1 MVIKFIRSTTAVV
14 PDATKRTCCDSSCQF
29 KSPHLYLFCFL
40 QQLINYTFT
49 RGERSANLRHRTI
62 LHVFHWI
69 RRHAATWQKNR
80 QAEHPVAKQR
90 VAAFTL
96 HRLTDRHILKIS
108 LSHKRVKLS
117 SNLRCRTNN

>member
-29 KSPHLYLFCFL
+29 KSPHLPF
-40 QQLINYTFT
+40 FT
-49 RGERSANLRHRTI
+49 TTHKTTLLRGERSANLRHRTI

-69 RRHAATWQKNR
+69 RRHAAAWQKNR

-117 SNLRCRTNN
+117 SNLRCRANN